1 METIPRALA
10 SWLSSNNVLHPS
22 EQMTIANSSL
32 KQFEQYKSEQQQ
44 NDQHMVKDQ
53 GRTVAY
59 TGTLVA
65 GKVQTSAI
73 KTEMTTWKHSQADT
87 SRTAPFEKYTV

>member
-22 EQMTIANSSL
+22 EQMTIANNNL

-44 NDQHMVKDQ
+44 NGQHMVKD
-53 GRTVAY
+53 
-59 TGTLVA
+59 
-65 GKVQTSAI
+65 
-73 KTEMTTWKHSQADT
+73 
-87 SRTAPFEKYTV
+87 